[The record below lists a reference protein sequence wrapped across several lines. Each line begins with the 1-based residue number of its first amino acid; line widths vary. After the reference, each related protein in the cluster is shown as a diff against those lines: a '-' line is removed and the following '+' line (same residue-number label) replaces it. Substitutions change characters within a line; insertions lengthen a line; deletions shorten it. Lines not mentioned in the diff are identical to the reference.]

1 MIIWTWWLRVSEF
14 SVTDE
19 KLAHISTQ
27 FQVEEC
33 QVKLAYKIF
42 SAVIGGVKNQYL
54 AHIICCMESYIRKKT
69 GNPMFQI
76 NLFPIEPDSPV
87 LGVGCAQYFPKR
99 YFSIFFHPNMDEKQL
114 RVCLAHE
121 LGHLFIIELLNE
133 GDGLKSFD
141 KTTVTEPISSIFGI
155 FTIMD
160 KNLFYKETAQN
171 FNHHSW
177 ETIVQAFVHLQE
189 KIIN

>member
-1 MIIWTWWLRVSEF
+1 MPEF

-19 KLAHISTQ
+19 KIARISTQ
-27 FQVEEC
+27 FQVEESL
-33 QVKLAYKIF
+33 VELVHKIF
-42 SAVIGGVKNQYL
+42 SAVTDGVKNQYL
-54 AHIICCMESYIRKKT
+54 AHIIRCMESYIRKKT

-76 NLFPIEPDSPV
+76 NTFPIDPDSPA
-87 LGVGCAQYFPKR
+87 LNVGCAQYYPKR
-99 YFSIFFHPNMDEKQL
+99 YFSIFFHPRMDERQL

-133 GDGLKSFD
+133 AAADDSEPYD
-141 KTTVTEPISSIFGI
+141 KTTATEPLSSIFGI

-160 KNLFYKETAQN
+160 KNHFYKERAIN

-177 ETIVQAFVHLQE
+177 EEIVRAFVHLQDT
-189 KIIN
+189 IIN

>member
-1 MIIWTWWLRVSEF
+1 MPEF
-14 SVTDE
+14 SITEE
-19 KLAHISTQ
+19 KTSYISTQ
-27 FQVEEC
+27 FKTDESSVRL
-33 QVKLAYKIF
+33 VHRFF

-54 AHIICCMESYIRKKT
+54 AHIIRCMESYIRNKT

-76 NLFPIEPDSPV
+76 NTFPIDPNSTA
-87 LGVGCAQYFPKR
+87 LNAGCAQYYPKR
-99 YFSIFFHPNMDEKQL
+99 YFSIFFHPRMDEKQL

-133 GDGLKSFD
+133 EATDDSAPYD
-141 KTTVTEPISSIFGI
+141 KTTATEPLSSIFGI

-160 KNLFYKETAQN
+160 KNHFYKEKAMN

-177 ETIVQAFVHLQE
+177 EEIIQAFVHLQE
-189 KIIN
+189 KTIN